1 MRDDK
6 RADGSRNGNGY
17 REKREALQSE
27 LLADAF
33 NACMEEQLSFI
44 PPEREIARMH
54 AFSERFQNAME
65 ELCRTNGR
73 LKKRE
78 LSRREFIFGFNR
90 IAASL
95 LLMLVIG
102 GACVG
107 TYLIAEHGL
116 PGAGR
121 DGSAETAEAT
131 EAPEEAQSTG
141 AAEDTAAGEETAAES
156 TGDAGSAAATDAA
169 AQVDPEEA
177 AFAGGTVRLADEQE
191 LPAGTGE
198 IRTLVS
204 SPVLDREAESVKI
217 TIGNLSEETISYRT
231 DIELQVYLDGAWYVV
246 PGTEEGAAAQ
256 EPRTVELEAGMAQ
269 DEEILLSGY
278 TLDFEAEKYRAAVCV
293 DGRFFGA
300 EFCFE
305 TLEEGLEEAL
315 EGTLEGNPDDAG
327 QQAEQILPGQDGGA
341 DVEAGKHPLPPPPGG
356 PAAPVVVEDAVA
368 AEGQG
373 QGDASGVGAQQTV
386 MGHPEDAA
394 KRLQGQ
400 DLFPAAAL
408 QRGNGD
414 DGARQADELNEP
426 ERKHRRKMTSLLF

>member
-1 MRDDK
+1 MNKIEKAFGNIKADDALKEATFEKVAAQMRTQPEKSKVVKQRRNARRFAAVAAVLVVALVFAGGGYHAYAKPVSYITMNVNPSVELGINRWDKVVECTGLNDD
-6 RADGSRNGNGY
+6 G
-17 REKREALQSE
+17 SE
-27 LLADAF
+27 LLDRVDVKGL
-33 NACMEEQLSFI
+33 NYK
-44 PPEREIARMH
+44 
-54 AFSERFQNAME
+54 NAME

-141 AAEDTAAGEETAAES
+141 AAEDTKAEEETAAES
-156 TGDAGSAAATDAA
+156 TGDAGSAAAADAA

-217 TIGNLSEETISYRT
+217 TIGNLSEETITYRT

-278 TLDFEAEKYRAAVCV
+278 TLDFEAEKYRAAVNV
-293 DGRFFGA
+293 DGSFFGA
-300 EFCFE
+300 EFRFE

-327 QQAEQILPGQDGGA
+327 QQA
-341 DVEAGKHPLPPPPGG
+341 
-356 PAAPVVVEDAVA
+356 
-368 AEGQG
+368 
-373 QGDASGVGAQQTV
+373 
-386 MGHPEDAA
+386 
-394 KRLQGQ
+394 LQ
-400 DLFPAAAL
+400 
-408 QRGNGD
+408 
-414 DGARQADELNEP
+414 
-426 ERKHRRKMTSLLF
+426 

>member
-141 AAEDTAAGEETAAES
+141 AVEDTAAPEEETAAES

-204 SPVLDREAESVKI
+204 SPVLDREAESVKL
-217 TIGNLSEETISYRT
+217 TIGNLSEETITYRT

-256 EPRTVELEAGMAQ
+256 EP
-269 DEEILLSGY
+269 
-278 TLDFEAEKYRAAVCV
+278 AAV
-293 DGRFFGA
+293 
-300 EFCFE
+300 
-305 TLEEGLEEAL
+305 
-315 EGTLEGNPDDAG
+315 
-327 QQAEQILPGQDGGA
+327 
-341 DVEAGKHPLPPPPGG
+341 
-356 PAAPVVVEDAVA
+356 
-368 AEGQG
+368 
-373 QGDASGVGAQQTV
+373 
-386 MGHPEDAA
+386 
-394 KRLQGQ
+394 
-400 DLFPAAAL
+400 
-408 QRGNGD
+408 
-414 DGARQADELNEP
+414 
-426 ERKHRRKMTSLLF
+426 

>member
-33 NACMEEQLSFI
+33 GACMEEQLSFI

-54 AFSERFQNAME
+54 VFSERFQKAME

-141 AAEDTAAGEETAAES
+141 AAEDTAAPEEETAAES

-204 SPVLDREAESVKI
+204 SPVLDREAESVKL
-217 TIGNLSEETISYRT
+217 TIGNLSEETITYRT

-278 TLDFEAEKYRAAVCV
+278 TLDFEAEKYRAAVRV

-327 QQAEQILPGQDGGA
+327 QQA
-341 DVEAGKHPLPPPPGG
+341 
-356 PAAPVVVEDAVA
+356 
-368 AEGQG
+368 
-373 QGDASGVGAQQTV
+373 
-386 MGHPEDAA
+386 
-394 KRLQGQ
+394 LQ
-400 DLFPAAAL
+400 
-408 QRGNGD
+408 
-414 DGARQADELNEP
+414 
-426 ERKHRRKMTSLLF
+426 

>member
-17 REKREALQSE
+17 REKREAFQSE

-141 AAEDTAAGEETAAES
+141 AAEDTAAEEETAAES
-156 TGDAGSAAATDAA
+156 MGDAESAATTDAA
-169 AQVDPEEA
+169 AQV
-177 AFAGGTVRLADEQE
+177 T
-191 LPAGTGE
+191 
-198 IRTLVS
+198 S
-204 SPVLDREAESVKI
+204 MDR
-217 TIGNLSEETISYRT
+217 
-231 DIELQVYLDGAWYVV
+231 
-246 PGTEEGAAAQ
+246 
-256 EPRTVELEAGMAQ
+256 
-269 DEEILLSGY
+269 
-278 TLDFEAEKYRAAVCV
+278 
-293 DGRFFGA
+293 
-300 EFCFE
+300 
-305 TLEEGLEEAL
+305 
-315 EGTLEGNPDDAG
+315 
-327 QQAEQILPGQDGGA
+327 
-341 DVEAGKHPLPPPPGG
+341 
-356 PAAPVVVEDAVA
+356 
-368 AEGQG
+368 
-373 QGDASGVGAQQTV
+373 
-386 MGHPEDAA
+386 
-394 KRLQGQ
+394 
-400 DLFPAAAL
+400 
-408 QRGNGD
+408 
-414 DGARQADELNEP
+414 
-426 ERKHRRKMTSLLF
+426 

>member
-17 REKREALQSE
+17 REKREALQNE

-54 AFSERFQNAME
+54 VFSERFQKAME

-141 AAEDTAAGEETAAES
+141 AAEATAAES

-204 SPVLDREAESVKI
+204 SPVLDREAESVKL
-217 TIGNLSEETISYRT
+217 TIGNLSEETITYRT

-278 TLDFEAEKYRAAVCV
+278 TLDFEAEKYRAAVRV

-327 QQAEQILPGQDGGA
+327 QQA
-341 DVEAGKHPLPPPPGG
+341 
-356 PAAPVVVEDAVA
+356 
-368 AEGQG
+368 
-373 QGDASGVGAQQTV
+373 
-386 MGHPEDAA
+386 
-394 KRLQGQ
+394 LQ
-400 DLFPAAAL
+400 
-408 QRGNGD
+408 
-414 DGARQADELNEP
+414 
-426 ERKHRRKMTSLLF
+426 